1 MVGWHYQLS
10 GHEFEQTPGDC
21 EGQGSLAC
29 CSPWSHRVRHNLA
42 TELQAFSSVRLRGSE
57 SPEGL
62 IYLLLC
68 SQCQVSGNLTSPNPQ
83 VHTLFLGEVDCF
95 RDKYLTVACQSFL
108 PRNLEGW
115 DFSSDWWD
123 KQDFRCLQK
132 HLVPDSRLFWACFW
146 GPARSLP
153 LSSVT
158 NSRSLKYNFL
168 HKCKL
173 V

>member
-108 PRNLEGW
+108 PRNLEG
-115 DFSSDWWD
+115 
-123 KQDFRCLQK
+123 
-132 HLVPDSRLFWACFW
+132 
-146 GPARSLP
+146 
-153 LSSVT
+153 
-158 NSRSLKYNFL
+158 
-168 HKCKL
+168 
-173 V
+173 